1 MKIEAVKKL
10 TPLGKLLY
18 WIKERHS
25 IYTKRLAGKPKP
37 WTDDEILQNF
47 FFCNPYREN
56 DKVTTWLRENIRDP
70 LNASEE
76 AHRVLFAT
84 IAFRW
89 FNYIP
94 TGELLLNYGSDQ
106 EGVANL
112 FEKWNLKLV
121 KNLLG
126 YVRDSGNQVFTGAFN
141 ISNSGSTKPKI
152 DRVCD
157 DYIQPVWDQRIVL
170 VNQIN
175 GQTLSRAFSVINK
188 LPGLGGSGFMAAQVI
203 CDLKYTY
210 LLKDAPDWW
219 TWCSPGP
226 GSKRGM
232 NRLHDR
238 SIDMPITPT
247 QWKVWIEE
255 LQQTI
260 HSKLFNLPKL
270 HAQDLQ
276 NCLCEYDKMCR
287 ALDGVGHMKRKYQGT
302 K

>member
-1 MKIEAVKKL
+1 MKLEQVKKQ
-10 TPLGKLLY
+10 TALGKLLY

-25 IYTKRLAGKPKP
+25 IYMKRLEGKPKP
-37 WTDDEILQNF
+37 WTDDPILQNY

-56 DKVTTWLRENIRDP
+56 DKVTTWLRENIRNRYANQP
-70 LNASEE
+70 EI
-76 AHRVLFAT
+76 LFAT

-94 TGELLLNYGSDQ
+94 TGELLLNYGQDQ

-126 YVRDSGNQVFTGAFN
+126 YARDSGNQVFTGAFN

-157 DYIQPVWDQRIVL
+157 DYIQPVWDCKGDLEVAVEGRSLQE
-170 VNQIN
+170 
-175 GQTLSRAFSVINK
+175 AFKAINK
-188 LPGLGGSGFMAAQVI
+188 LPGLGGSGFMAAQVV

-210 LLKDAPDWW
+210 LLKDAQDWW

-232 NRLHDR
+232 NRLH
-238 SIDMPITPT
+238 SLPIDTLIKPAEWNQKIT
-247 QWKVWIEE
+247 E
-255 LQQTI
+255 LQETV
-260 HSKLFNLPKL
+260 HKRLFNLPKL

-276 NCLCEYDKMCR
+276 NCLCEYDKYCR
-287 ALDGVGHMKRKYQGT
+287 ALEGDGHMKRRYQGT
-302 K
+302 NNA